1 VVLQDLCSVDLSEH
15 VLIGLS
21 DRIAFHEAA
30 NALDPAH
37 ATPTTCLSALS

>member
-1 VVLQDLCSVDLSEH
+1 VVLQNLCPLDISEH
-15 VLIGLS
+15 VTIGLT

-37 ATPTTCLSALS
+37 ATPTTCLSAFS